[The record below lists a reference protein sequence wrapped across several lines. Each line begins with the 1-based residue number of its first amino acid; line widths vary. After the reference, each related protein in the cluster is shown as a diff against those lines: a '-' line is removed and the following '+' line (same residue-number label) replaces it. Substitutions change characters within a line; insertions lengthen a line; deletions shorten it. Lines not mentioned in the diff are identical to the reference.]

1 MTRADPKLSGIRP
14 RFPLRR
20 KILLGI
26 VVALLALV
34 TWLHYTG
41 SAATHGITT
50 EDMDWN
56 GDGTVTQ
63 GEIAQSIFTVVVEQK
78 QDGQRHCNTFAWRSG
93 AGTIRMDCK
102 TVFQADAS
110 PAKE

>member
-1 MTRADPKLSGIRP
+1 MSRRDPTLSGNRS

-26 VVALLALV
+26 VVGLLALV
-34 TWLHYTG
+34 AWLHYTG

-50 EDMDWN
+50 RDMDWN

-63 GEIAQSIFTVVVEQK
+63 GEIAQAVFSVVVEQT
-78 QDGQRHCNTFAWRSG
+78 QDGNRQCNAYAWRNGS
-93 AGTIRMDCK
+93 GTIRMDCK
-102 TVFQADAS
+102 TVFQAADA
-110 PAKE
+110 ATK

>member
-1 MTRADPKLSGIRP
+1 MSRHDPSLSGIRP

-26 VVALLALV
+26 VVGLLALV
-34 TWLHYTG
+34 AGLHYTG

-50 EDMDWN
+50 RDMDWN
-56 GDGTVTQ
+56 ADGTVTQ
-63 GEIAQSIFTVVVEQK
+63 GEIAQAIFSVVVEQK
-78 QDGQRHCNTFAWRSG
+78 QDGNRQCNTFAWRSG

-102 TVFQADAS
+102 TVFQADAA
-110 PAKE
+110 AKE